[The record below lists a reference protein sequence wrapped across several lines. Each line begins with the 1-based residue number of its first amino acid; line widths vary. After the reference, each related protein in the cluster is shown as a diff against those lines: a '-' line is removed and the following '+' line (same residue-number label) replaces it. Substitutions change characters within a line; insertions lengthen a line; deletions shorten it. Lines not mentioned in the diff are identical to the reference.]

1 MTYSER
7 RLFIQILKTFFPYGP
22 NMLQCVINSCHF
34 QDFEGEAGDAKA
46 GRDYFRKRFS
56 RLAQKAGRSKERE
69 IYIQYVRLRARL
81 PFLSYCFTASVTTAT
96 DTAMLRVVMA
106 AVEGT
111 YSSPRHVAAR

>member
-1 MTYSER
+1 MISSR
-7 RLFIQILKTFFPYGP
+7 GDQRGVDIL
-22 NMLQCVINSCHF
+22 CHF
-34 QDFEGEAGDAKA
+34 QDFEGERGDAKA

-69 IYIQYVRLRARL
+69 IYIQYVRMRVRL
-81 PFLSYCFTASVTTAT
+81 LVLSFRFPSVTTAT

-111 YSSPRHVAAR
+111 HLVNSL

>member
-1 MTYSER
+1 MVLTCLCDVHSY
-7 RLFIQILKTFFPYGP
+7 
-22 NMLQCVINSCHF
+22 HF

-46 GRDYFRKRFS
+46 GRDYFRRRFS

-69 IYIQYVRLRARL
+69 IYIQYVRSHAR
-81 PFLSYCFTASVTTAT
+81 FLVPTSYFVASVTTAT

-111 YSSPRHVAAR
+111 YSFAKRFKVGLLICSIE